1 MNVKPDIFTADQ
13 LEKAVFVTL
22 PVDLLKAALVC
33 CSTEETR
40 YYLNGVCIQPSGHI
54 VSTDG
59 HRLFAGRL
67 LGPWVEEDIIIP
79 LATIKKALT
88 GYKGTEIDLS
98 DWRKAG
104 RPCSLGDI
112 TFTPVDGTFPDWKR
126 ILPTGEGREYTPDPD
141 RPEDAPGR
149 IQFNPAY
156 YGDLAKISKVLTGSP
171 TSIHVH
177 VWTASSPAGVSFAG
191 RDDVLCVLMPIR
203 SNHGAWAETLN
214 AVVPNRT

>member
-1 MNVKPDIFTADQ
+1 MNVKPDIFTAYQ
-13 LEKAVFVTL
+13 LQQAVFVTL

-40 YYLNGVCIQPSGHI
+40 YYLNGVCVSPSGHI

-59 HRLFAGRL
+59 HRLFAGRY
-67 LGPWVEEDIIIP
+67 LGETVESEIIIP
-79 LATIKKALT
+79 LATVKKALT
-88 GYKGTEIDLS
+88 GYRGDKIDLS

-104 RPCSLGDI
+104 RSCSLGDLK
-112 TFTPVDGTFPDWKR
+112 FTPVDGTFPDWKR
-126 ILPTGEGREYTPDPD
+126 ILPTGEGKDYTPIPD

-149 IQFNPAY
+149 VQFNPVY
-156 YGDLAKISKVLTGSP
+156 YGDLAKISKVLTGKADN
-171 TSIHVH
+171 IHVH

-214 AVVPNRT
+214 AVVPQR

>member
-1 MNVKPDIFTADQ
+1 MTVS
-13 LEKAVFVTL
+13 VTL

-59 HRLFAGRL
+59 HRLFAGKL
-67 LGPWVEEDIIIP
+67 LEPWVEGDIIIP
-79 LATIKKALT
+79 LATVKKALT
-88 GYKGTEIDLS
+88 GYKLDDIELKDA
-98 DWRKAG
+98 RKVG
-104 RPCSLGDI
+104 GGCSLGDI
-112 TFTPVDGTFPDWKR
+112 TFTPVDGTFPDWRR
-126 ILPTGEGREYTPDPD
+126 ILPTGEGKEYTPNPD
-141 RPEDAPGR
+141 RPEDAPGKA
-149 IQFNPAY
+149 QFNPAY
-156 YGDLAKISKVLTGSP
+156 YGDLAKISKVLTGKA
-171 TSIHVH
+171 TDVHVH
-177 VWTASSPAGVSFAG
+177 VWTASMPAGVSFAG